1 MKKVIFCL
9 DIFEGKMFIGSEYL
23 FSRREFV
30 DRVDRLVKLGFR
42 VQTLISTQNEK
53 GEWNKS

>member
-9 DIFEGKMFIGSEYL
+9 DIFEGKTFVGSEYL
-23 FSRREFV
+23 FTRSDFV
-30 DRVDRLVKLGFR
+30 DRVDKLVKLGFR

-53 GEWNKS
+53 GEWNK